1 MHIFVHFILFFF
13 KLINLIIE
21 LLIIFDTHKIKKK
34 GKTIWY
40 KKKTT
45 WKFTQNEWYFIK
57 KKNYFYFFFRIIELK
72 QTKKNYYIRR
82 LFIIIN

>member
-57 KKNYFYFFFRIIELK
+57 KKIIFIFSFELLNLSK
-72 QTKKNYYIRR
+72 QKK
-82 LFIIIN
+82 IITYVDFLLL